1 MYIFIFFTIVSCF
14 FFLYFLMLLHIQ
26 SIRSHWN
33 EERCNPLYMPFVS
46 FLDDS
51 TDTKTNF
58 YNCLGVI
65 SKNVVSQMT
74 DSLGSQFSIIGE
86 TLESLSNPINAFRE
100 ISNMMRKTVL
110 SFVTSI
116 LGKASVPL
124 SSFVYILNKVQDLLR
139 RMVGEGYIA
148 ALFGVTM
155 VSFIEAFVSL
165 IVNIIKGFVYA
176 MLIISVILM
185 LFQPEI
191 LAIVLSLAS
200 ALAAVGI

>member
-1 MYIFIFFTIVSCF
+1 
-14 FFLYFLMLLHIQ
+14 
-26 SIRSHWN
+26 
-33 EERCNPLYMPFVS
+33 MPFVS

-51 TDTKTNF
+51 TDTETNF